1 MLEKKYKTK
10 DLYVGVIAKQGAVI
24 GSGSSVLDYKWKWT
38 CENFDIGI
46 FIKKGNEYLRIST
59 NSLYKLD
66 SRDTAYQIV
75 INSSNFHNLSMAY
88 PELAK
93 DHPNLS
99 KKQILDFEKQL
110 IEALFKNKYNIFDV
124 EVQK

>member
-10 DLYVGVIAKQGAVI
+10 DLFIGVIAKQGAVI
-24 GSGSSVLDYKWKWT
+24 GSGSSVLDYTWNWT

-66 SRDTAYQIV
+66 SRDTAHQIV
-75 INSSNFHNLSMAY
+75 INKSNFHNLSMAY

-93 DHPNLS
+93 DHPTLT
-99 KKQILDFEKQL
+99 KKQILDFEKQ
-110 IEALFKNKYNIFDV
+110 IINALFKDKNNVFNEEI
-124 EVQK
+124 QK